1 MSASLWLH
9 DFIIA
14 TLKADTSV
22 AAKVGKRVY
31 DYPPEG
37 VAYPYISIGAMDAVP
52 VDADC
57 IMAREETVQV
67 DIWHRDQG
75 RKWKLAETMDAVK
88 DALHEAEA
96 ASTSHGLVECRVVLM
111 RRFMDPDGL
120 TAHGVVQVT
129 ATMEE

>member
-9 DFIIA
+9 DFILA
-14 TLKADTSV
+14 TLKSDTAVKARV
-22 AAKVGKRVY
+22 AQRVY
-31 DYPPEG
+31 DYPPED
-37 VAYPYISIGAMDAVP
+37 VVYPYISIGAADAVP

-57 IMAREETVQV
+57 ITAREETVQV